1 MIVDRRAAALGGT
14 HEGHV
19 EAIKALVQL
28 GAQLGAQP
36 VGGRKDSGKREAGD
50 RMAVELIEEEE
61 REKAARA
68 QMKVRVAPLS
78 LASMSDAASLSR
90 GERLSAQCVVCSG
103 DVALL

>member
-1 MIVDRRAAALGGT
+1 VIVDRRAAALGGT

-36 VGGRKDSGKREAGD
+36 VGGKTRGRGRRGTG

-68 QMKVRVAPLS
+68 QTKVRVAPLS